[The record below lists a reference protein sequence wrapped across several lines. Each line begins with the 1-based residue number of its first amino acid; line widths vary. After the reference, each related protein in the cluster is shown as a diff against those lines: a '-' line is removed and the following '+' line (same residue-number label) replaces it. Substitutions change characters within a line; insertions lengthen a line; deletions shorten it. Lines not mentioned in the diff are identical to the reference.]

1 MFAAFLTSAYVPFSI
16 AFVVMIGIG
25 LIEAVGLGLGEVG
38 VDADLGLDGHHGA
51 GGVLDW
57 LGLGAGLPILI
68 WLTALLGCFTIVGVA
83 VQQAS
88 TALLGGPLHAL
99 VAASIALVV
108 GGFINVFAA
117 RGLARIMPGY
127 ESTII
132 SQDDLMRQ
140 RGTILEGVAKR
151 GQPARAKI
159 VDQHGQAHY
168 VMVEPH
174 HDTDVI
180 AQGETALLV
189 RKAGGIFYVLPDAS
203 TALRPI

>member
-1 MFAAFLTSAYVPFSI
+1 MFAVFLTSAYAPFSI

-25 LIEAVGLGLGEVG
+25 LIEAVGLGLGELG
-38 VDADLGLDGHHGA
+38 VDADVGLDGHDGST
-51 GGVLDW
+51 GLLDW

-88 TALLGGPLHAL
+88 TAFLGAPLGAW
-99 VAASIALVV
+99 VASAIALVV

-117 RGLARIMPGY
+117 GGLARIMPGY
-127 ESTII
+127 ESTVI
-132 SQDDLMRQ
+132 SQGDLMRQ

-151 GQPARAKI
+151 GHPARAKI
-159 VDQHGQAHY
+159 IDQHGQAHY

-189 RKAGGIFYVLPDAS
+189 RKDGGIFFVLPDAP
-203 TALRPI
+203 TALRPV

>member
-1 MFAAFLTSAYVPFSI
+1 MFAVFLTPAYVPFAI

-25 LIEAVGLGLGEVG
+25 LIEAVGLGLGELG
-38 VDADLGLDGHHGA
+38 VDADLGVDGHDGA

-88 TALLGGPLHAL
+88 TALLGAPLHAL
-99 VAASIALVV
+99 LAAAIALAV
-108 GGFINVFAA
+108 GGFLNVFAA

-127 ESTII
+127 ESTVI

-140 RGTILEGVAKR
+140 RGTILEGVARR

-159 VDQHGQAHY
+159 VDDHGQAHY

-174 HDTDVI
+174 HDTDSI

-189 RKAGGIFYVLPDAS
+189 RRDGGIFYALPDAS
-203 TALRPI
+203 TALRPV